1 MNARAYSYFLIV
13 ALVWALPAPVQA
25 QEAEGTSDVVSLD
38 VQPAASQQR
47 TAQRTDYQEAVVTG
61 GVFFRDPSGEN
72 KLDAGESATLRVTL
86 SNQGTK
92 AAQGIQVTL
101 RTSSSVEGLSVGKKK
116 EKAALSTEERTVG
129 TIDALRPAAAQP
141 IEIALHASDS
151 LPEESIQLVVGIQAQ
166 EGKVIGSPKNVSIPI
181 GEVTTAPVVDRQIPK
196 TNMDR
201 KNAVAVVI
209 GVSQYQ
215 SDDIPAVD
223 YAVQDA
229 EIVKRYLTRTMGFD
243 PANVIY
249 LENPTKSS
257 MDAILGSAE
266 NHKGRLSDLTTRESE
281 VFVFYSGHGA
291 PGTSSGSGGK
301 TYFLPSDA
309 RPNQLSLTGYPVDL
323 MYENLAKVTSGPVTV
338 VIDACFSGQSERGT
352 LVKKASPA
360 LLNVESPIMGMK
372 NGLVLTAS
380 KADQISSWYPEK
392 QHGLFTYYFLK
403 GFQKTTSEDG
413 TTTIV
418 ADQNGDKS
426 VTGAEMGEYISK
438 KVSRQARRLHSRK
451 QNPQILGQDTDRV
464 LVTYDN

>member
-1 MNARAYSYFLIV
+1 
-13 ALVWALPAPVQA
+13 
-25 QEAEGTSDVVSLD
+25 
-38 VQPAASQQR
+38 
-47 TAQRTDYQEAVVTG
+47 
-61 GVFFRDPSGEN
+61 
-72 KLDAGESATLRVTL
+72 
-86 SNQGTK
+86 
-92 AAQGIQVTL
+92 
-101 RTSSSVEGLSVGKKK
+101 VEGLSVGKKK
-116 EKAALSTEERTVG
+116 EKTALSTEERTVG

-229 EIVKRYLTRTMGFD
+229 EIIKRYLTRTMGFD

-266 NHKGRLSDLTTRESE
+266 NHKGRLSDLTGEESE

-291 PGTSSGSGGK
+291 PSTSSGTGGK

-338 VIDACFSGQSERGT
+338 VTDACFSGQSERGT

-403 GFQKTTSEDG
+403 GFQKNTSEDG
-413 TTTIV
+413 TTTIA
-418 ADQNGDKS
+418 ADQNGDQS
-426 VTGAEMGEYISK
+426 ITGAEMGEYISE
-438 KVSRQARRLHSRK
+438 KVARQARRLHSRT
-451 QNPQILGQDTDRV
+451 QNPQLLGQDKDRV